1 MLYSFFLNQGFVP
14 LGFPGKVFNEATLI
28 INVYSFSFI
37 GFLSQWVFLSKN
49 LKENIYKSIIPRN
62 VKLAEAPSHGLPI
75 VLYDSKCNGAE
86 GYRALA
92 DEVIERD
99 VRDWYQY

>member
-1 MLYSFFLNQGFVP
+1 MLRNHLCSHRL
-14 LGFPGKVFNEATLI
+14 
-28 INVYSFSFI
+28 
-37 GFLSQWVFLSKN
+37 
-49 LKENIYKSIIPRN
+49 ENIYNTIIPRN

-75 VLYDSKCNGAE
+75 IMYDPKCNGAE